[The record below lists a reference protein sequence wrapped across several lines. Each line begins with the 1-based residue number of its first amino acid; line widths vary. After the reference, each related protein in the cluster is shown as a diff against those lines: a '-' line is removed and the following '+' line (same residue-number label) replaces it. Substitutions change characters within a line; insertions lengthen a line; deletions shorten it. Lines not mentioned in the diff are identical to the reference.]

1 MVLTMMEKYWH
12 IHWIQGYYW
21 MLLSSLR
28 NINNWIITLENAEVG
43 HFSKFLCQSYCITNL
58 TNVQWNVIQNSK
70 LDMNSMIWSL
80 QIFQFAK
87 PRPKLIALLRSSLK
101 LKTASCSNHVTSWN
115 SWGRSNQAKTLLT
128 STNPCSC
135 IPSTILDWSLSMKN
149 TWSLT
154 LSPWLDR

>member
-21 MLLSSLR
+21 MLLSSHR
-28 NINNWIITLENAEVG
+28 NINNLIITQGNVEVN
-43 HFSKFLCQSYCITNL
+43 HFLKFSCQSYCITNL
-58 TNVQWNVIQNSK
+58 TNVHWNVIQNSK

-87 PRPKLIALLRSSLK
+87 PRQKLIALLRSSLK
-101 LKTASCSNHVTSWN
+101 SKTAFYSNHVTSWS

-128 STNPCSC
+128 STNHCSC
-135 IPSTILDWSLSMKN
+135 TPSTILDWSLSMKN

-154 LSPWLDR
+154 LSPWLDP